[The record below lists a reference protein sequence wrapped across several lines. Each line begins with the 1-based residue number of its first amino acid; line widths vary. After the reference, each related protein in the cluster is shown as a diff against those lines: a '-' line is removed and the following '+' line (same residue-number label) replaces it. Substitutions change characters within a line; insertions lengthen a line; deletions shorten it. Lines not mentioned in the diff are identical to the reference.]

1 MRTFV
6 LCLCRDM
13 NNDIERPSYLF
24 VFHPIS
30 PLNKTKKHARLSIR
44 SGRQKIAAAP
54 TVPQELFW
62 FDDGKPLQTGYIV
75 VEIFPWKHPSN
86 ASLMKKKE
94 TTFIVQGYL
103 RLYKPLF

>member
-54 TVPQELFW
+54 TAPQELFW

-75 VEIFPWKHPSN
+75 VDISLE
-86 ASLMKKKE
+86 ASEQCVFDEKK
-94 TTFIVQGYL
+94 GNDLYRA
-103 RLYKPLF
+103 RLPTVI